1 MILTSI
7 SELNQMREECMWWV
21 LILKS
26 NASKGGFELET
37 LVLEGMLGGVVIC
50 WSSNIRANK

>member
-37 LVLEGMLGGVVIC
+37 LVLEGMLGGG
-50 WSSNIRANK
+50 SDLLE